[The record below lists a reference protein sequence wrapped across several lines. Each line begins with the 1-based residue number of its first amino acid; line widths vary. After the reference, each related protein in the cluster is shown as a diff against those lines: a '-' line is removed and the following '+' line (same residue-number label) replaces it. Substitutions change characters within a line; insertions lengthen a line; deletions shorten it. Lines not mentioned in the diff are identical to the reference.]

1 MLLASAREG
10 PGFLQLT
17 IACLLGLVLFPP
29 VSSTLNEV
37 KVNRLVLRE
46 TSRRNRAFT
55 IFAYT
60 PDNCTSCCDAISKLA
75 ELRRCNGKR
84 LSDMS
89 IPLCKEIQT
98 CPHISSKSRACFAVA
113 VDDIIATIKFPASED
128 VVLISKEVVTTS
140 NWTQRDNISTL
151 VVMWNEH
158 VKYELRLHPLSQRNY
173 ETLDGKVHENSSI
186 LFQVDWSN
194 LSHTSY
200 SVFIILRNFCDTVV
214 EKIEAPALRYIRP
227 EAQVNKDS
235 SDYPKVMIVIIGSA
249 TTMVMAGLF
258 FLVFKAKGH
267 WLKAEAANSTPKPR
281 EDPRDTPSATAATK
295 SVLLVYAKDVLPRA
309 RKLLNELREKAAC
322 EILDLHDVHDFDKLH
337 DSTAWLISNLRSPA
351 VLKIL
356 VVSEEGERLQDLY
369 RSSRQ
374 NQTDEEEENQAPQ
387 ASPVDAEGG
396 SGLIGGPR
404 ATLTHGVSDDS
415 LSLPASRTKETGLER
430 TVAVAGIE
438 GVANGPPGAF
448 PIHTDLPTETSPR
461 LGKRGCIRPG
471 NSTGNQSESS
481 GGRGLSDEGEETV
494 LGFLYEYMIQ
504 VQESSCLFQN
514 SSLVYKVQFADG
526 PLARVTDSRFYLLPR
541 QTHFLVQ
548 AINAFAAGK

>member
-158 VKYELRLHPLSQRNY
+158 VKYELRLHPLSQ
-173 ETLDGKVHENSSI
+173 
-186 LFQVDWSN
+186 
-194 LSHTSY
+194 
-200 SVFIILRNFCDTVV
+200 IILRNFCDTVV